1 MNTPFEQVLSGAGP
15 VGSLRPHGTGDTGGL
30 PSPHA
35 HPRTLLLVDDE
46 APILSALKRLF
57 RREGYHILTAT
68 SGTEALALLAQ
79 QAVEVILSDQ
89 RMPGM
94 TGIEF
99 LREARRLHPHTVRIT
114 LSGYT
119 DLQSIIEAVNEGA
132 VYKFLTKPWDDD
144 LLRNHV
150 AQAFEQSELAAENR
164 RLGEAV
170 QQANRELALANQRLE
185 RMVHDESELRRAM
198 QNAAGASRDAL
209 DALPMAV
216 FGIGDDGMLAYV
228 NRLAVH
234 QWPHWSSALGLEP
247 LPSMQRVLS
256 ALASSAACDDDG
268 FRTAIDGHPARV
280 WLRPMPGQRHPLGR
294 LVLVQLQ
301 TEAMAVAVASG
312 SLA

>member
-1 MNTPFEQVLSGAGP
+1 MHTQPEYPLPVSDPIGPPNTPP
-15 VGSLRPHGTGDTGGL
+15 
-30 PSPHA
+30 

-247 LPSMQRVLS
+247 WPSMQRVLS
-256 ALASSAACDDDG
+256 ALASSAAGDDDG
-268 FRTAIDGHPARV
+268 LHTAIDGHPARV
-280 WLRPMPGQRHPLGR
+280 WVRPMPGQRHPLGR

>member
-1 MNTPFEQVLSGAGP
+1 MNTPPEHAPTASGPAG
-15 VGSLRPHGTGDTGGL
+15 STR
-30 PSPHA
+30 
-35 HPRTLLLVDDE
+35 PRTLLLVDDE
-46 APILSALKRLF
+46 AAILSSLRRLF
-57 RREGYHILTAT
+57 RRDGYHVLSAT
-68 SGTEALALLAQ
+68 SGAEALGLLALQ
-79 QAVEVILSDQ
+79 PVDVILSDQ

-99 LREARRLHPHTVRIT
+99 MREARRRHPHTVRIT

-119 DLQSIIEAVNEGA
+119 DLESIIEAVNEGA

-144 LLRNHV
+144 LLRTHV
-150 AQAFEQSELAAENR
+150 AQAFEQSALAAENR

-170 QQANRELALANQRLE
+170 QASNRELALANQRLE
-185 RMVHDESELRRAM
+185 RLVCDEIELRRAM

-234 QWPHWSSALGLEP
+234 QWPHWSSALGGEP

-256 ALASSAACDDDG
+256 ALASSAAGDDNDG
-268 FRTAIDGHPARV
+268 LRTAIDGHTARV
-280 WLRPMPGQRHPLGR
+280 WLRSMPGQRHPLGR
-294 LVLVQLQ
+294 LVLVQRQ
-301 TEAMAVAVASG
+301 TGAPAVDSG